1 MKSINVSG
9 LENNASVAL
18 ATGLF
23 GEGELSLSQ
32 SAKVAGVNI
41 AAFIAH
47 IYRLGIPVIDQ
58 SVEETEN
65 DMDTLDEWLAS

>member
-9 LENNASVAL
+9 LENNASVVL

-23 GEGELSLSQ
+23 EKDELSLSQ
-32 SAKVAGVNI
+32 SAKVAGVTV

-47 IYRLGIPVIDQ
+47 TSRLGIPVTGQ
-58 SVEETEN
+58 SVEEAEN
-65 DMDTLDEWLAS
+65 DMDTLDEWLTS